1 MSNLHLYE
9 IANQY
14 QQLKALE
21 DMTDLPAE
29 VIHDTLQ
36 ALEGELQVKA
46 VNIAKFIENLEASA
60 EAIQAA
66 ANAMTQRAKRVQN
79 RADSI
84 KAYLLFQMQA
94 CEISKV
100 ECPEFTI
107 SVRNNPDAVVISEGA
122 TLPEEFMTQPETPAP
137 VPDKKALKEALKS
150 GREVPGAWLASG
162 QHLRITT

>member
-60 EAIQAA
+60 
-66 ANAMTQRAKRVQN
+66 
-79 RADSI
+79 
-84 KAYLLFQMQA
+84 L
-94 CEISKV
+94 
-100 ECPEFTI
+100 
-107 SVRNNPDAVVISEGA
+107 
-122 TLPEEFMTQPETPAP
+122 
-137 VPDKKALKEALKS
+137 
-150 GREVPGAWLASG
+150 
-162 QHLRITT
+162 